1 MVRDDVAKELEKIK
15 EKQGISYSEVIK
27 RLLPQDYELDQINE
41 YFEGL
46 KRILPEDI
54 RIVLELMR
62 VIVVRLYRLPRRQRE
77 ELQKYLNEELQ
88 RLLTYIVGGKE

>member
-27 RLLPQDYELDQINE
+27 KLLPRDYELDQINE

-46 KRILPEDI
+46 KKLLPEDI
-54 RIVLELMR
+54 KIVLELMR
-62 VIVVRLYRLPRRQRE
+62 VIVVRLYKLPRKQRE
-77 ELQKYLNEELQ
+77 EQQKYLKEELQ
-88 RLLTYIVGGKE
+88 RLLTYIIGGEE